1 SDIGRP
7 LTDISSG
14 VDDPELLNEARAVL
28 EDLVPRERQVRSKT
42 GDRYFQRRVL
52 PYRTAGERVEG
63 VVLTYSDVT
72 ELQLVALKLARRE
85 RQQKALAALGQ
96 RALIEK
102 DIQTLF
108 GIAVRAV

>member
-1 SDIGRP
+1 DVGRP
-7 LTDISSG
+7 LSDTPSG
-14 VDDPELLNEARAVL
+14 GDAPTLLDEALEVL
-28 EDLVPRERQVRSKT
+28 GDLRPRERQVRSKA

-52 PYRTAGERVEG
+52 PYRTAEGRVEG

-72 ELQLVALKLARRE
+72 ELQLVALKLARKK
-85 RQQKALAALGQ
+85 RQQKALASLGQ